1 MENILEELK
10 KEFLKAKEAF
20 EKKIEQNI
28 DASFEHQDKILSIP
42 K

>member
-1 MENILEELK
+1 MENVLEEIK
-10 KEFLKAKEAF
+10 KDFLKAKEAF
-20 EKKIEQNI
+20 EKKIEKNI